1 MQNASCA
8 GKIEIRNFTHRR
20 NFMKKKMKKRSEWV
34 RKSHKRMKKEKDRGI
49 VDFAMIQNHFF
60 KELPEWINQMEDP
73 RHEAYITY
81 TQADFI
87 YMGILKNICSVES
100 MSQMEEKFNEQT
112 CIETLRL
119 LSGDA
124 GLEEMPH
131 YDTLNYYLERL
142 SPECLSDL
150 RRRMIKSLLRGKQFY
165 RSRLLG
171 KYWRV
176 ILDGTGL
183 FYFKEKHCENCLCET
198 RKDEEGKKT
207 KRYYHKVLEAKL
219 VLGEKLVISLGTEF
233 IENESEDVEKQDCET
248 NAAKRL
254 LEKLKKE
261 YPRLPI
267 CIQGDALYA
276 TEPMMRICRE
286 NGWEYIFTQLDTRQR
301 IVGESYGW
309 ILEGGG
315 GTEVKNIGKE
325 LGTGRYANHVEEV
338 AGKEE
343 AIHVYEYEYAKSREE
358 AEVRVHFEWISS
370 IELTKRNL
378 EEMIYAGRGRWKI
391 ENEGFNN
398 QKNGIYRIEHLNSR
412 DSNAMKN
419 HYLLT
424 QIADVLMQLYL
435 CWNPLVKEI
444 GQSIKNTSSRLL
456 ESFRRQIVTDEDV
469 LYIQR
474 YTTVYLE

>member
-1 MQNASCA
+1 
-8 GKIEIRNFTHRR
+8 
-20 NFMKKKMKKRSEWV
+20 MKKRSEWN
-34 RKSHKRMKKEKDRGI
+34 RKSHKRMKKKKDRGI

-60 KELPEWINQMEDP
+60 RELPEWIDQMQDP
-73 RHEAYITY
+73 RNESYIIY

-100 MSQMEEKFNEQT
+100 MRQMEEKFNEET

-119 LSGDA
+119 LSGDEE
-124 GLEEMPH
+124 LKEMPH
-131 YDTLNYYLERL
+131 YDTLNFYLEKL

-150 RRRMIKSLLRGKQFY
+150 RKKMVKSLLRGKQFY

-183 FYFKEKHCENCLCET
+183 FYFKEKHCGNCLCET
-198 RKDEEGKKT
+198 RKDEDGKT
-207 KRYYHKVLEAKL
+207 HKRYYHKVLEAKL
-219 VLGEKLVISLGTEF
+219 VLGEKIVISLGTEF
-233 IENESEDVEKQDCET
+233 IENESENVKKQDCEI

-254 LEKLKKE
+254 LDRIKKE
-261 YPRLPI
+261 YPKLPL

-276 TEPMMRICRE
+276 AEPMMKICRK
-286 NGWEYIFTQLDTRQR
+286 NGWTYIFTQMNTRQKLA
-301 IVGESYGW
+301 GESFEW
-309 ILEGGG
+309 IREGEGAE
-315 GTEVKNIGKE
+315 TVKNIGKE
-325 LGTGRYANHVEEV
+325 LGRGCYANHVEEV

-343 AIHVYEYEYAKSREE
+343 AMNIYEYEYGLKKEGEE
-358 AEVRVHFEWISS
+358 RSIRFQWLSN
-370 IELTKRNL
+370 IELNKKNL
-378 EEMIYAGRGRWKI
+378 EEMIEAGRGRWKI

-398 QKNGIYRIEHLNSR
+398 QKNGIYQIGHLNSR
-412 DSNAMKN
+412 NSNAMKN

-424 QIADVLMQLYL
+424 QIADILMQLYL
-435 CWNPLVKEI
+435 NWNPLLKEA
-444 GQSIKNTSSRLL
+444 GQSIKNTSSRLM
-456 ESFRRQIVTDEDV
+456 ESFRRHTITDEDV